1 MNIKTVSIKGSKRK
15 LLDDI
20 LVLVQATDGKN
31 VLDGF
36 SGSGIV
42 SAYLRSHGYSVTAND
57 KMASANLYSRVFLEG
72 FNQKRVAAHIK
83 HISALSGSNGWIT
96 KNYSGSSQ
104 RTIRGTGGKVES
116 RPLGFIK
123 KNAMKIDE
131 ARDYADTIKN
141 RKDRNAVVFSIIMAM
156 NKVFNGSTD
165 QKSCLKDWT
174 KSSSKD
180 VKFEMPTLITGP
192 TGQTYTGNVLDLKK
206 KDYDV
211 VYLDPPYT
219 HGVLYDACYHLDS
232 SVASWKKPTLD
243 MDYAIPR
250 PKEVCF
256 RKNKTFAGEFYSKAT
271 AKSDF
276 KKLLGSFETK
286 RIILSYSDAPR
297 NVLSYDELAEIC
309 SGFGKLTIKDRNH
322 KICIQSKSQKKIS
335 TDLKEFFFIIDL
347 TTKQ

>member
-20 LVLVQATDGKN
+20 LKLVQEVDGKN

-42 SAYLRSHGYSVTAND
+42 SAYLRGHGYLVTAND
-57 KMASANLYSRVFLEG
+57 KMVSANLYSRVFLEG
-72 FNQKRVAAHIK
+72 FNQKRVTAHIK
-83 HISALSGSNGWIT
+83 HINALSGNNGWIT
-96 KNYSGSSQ
+96 KNYSGSVQ
-104 RTIRGTGGKVES
+104 RTIRGTKGKVES
-116 RPLGFIK
+116 RPLGFTIN
-123 KNAMKIDE
+123 NAMKLDV

-141 RKDRNAVVFSIIMAM
+141 KKDRNAVIFSIIMAM

-165 QKSCLKDWT
+165 QKSCLKVWSP
-174 KSSSKD
+174 SSLKD
-180 VKFEMPTLITGP
+180 VVFEIPSLIAGSI
-192 TGQTYTGNVLDLKK
+192 GRTYSGNVLDLKK

-232 SVASWKKPTLD
+232 SVASWKKPILD
-243 MDYAIPR
+243 TDYAIPR

-256 RKNKTFAGEFYSKAT
+256 RKNKALAGEFYSKAS

-276 KKLLGSFETK
+276 KKLLGMFKTK

-297 NVLSYDELAEIC
+297 NVLSYDELVEIC
-309 SGFGKLTIKDRNH
+309 SGFGNLTVKDRSH
-322 KICIQSKSQKKIS
+322 KICSQSNSQKKVS
-335 TDLKEFFFIIDL
+335 TNLKEFFFIIDL
-347 TTKQ
+347 TN